1 MSLVR
6 PLADI
11 RIHEDSEEMTWST
24 ISQAELLELLDE
36 DLEDVANEEQ
46 IVYDSHDETDK
57 EALSEDLAK
66 TKLTE
71 YLQGLEE
78 KDDRLV
84 NFHTRVDIEHSALEA
99 WKAIN
104 PRSGYFEDQ
113 NQEVIARIVDWLDNI
128 SLYQIELVNPGLYMG
143 PIIATKEQELRQKL
157 LLWVAKRHL
166 LDNDPNLARV
176 AELGGGT
183 LRRMRFYNT
192 KDRMK
197 LSIIKRANI
206 TNEMDMLKLKISRLT
221 ANNSI
226 VSYASPFRFHIIQL
240 QNRLRYLSNARV
252 SASSP

>member
-6 PLADI
+6 PLVEI
-11 RIHEDSEEMTWST
+11 RIHEDSEEMKWST

-36 DLEDVANEEQ
+36 DLEDMADEEET
-46 IVYDSHDETDK
+46 VYDLHDETER

-71 YLQGLEE
+71 YLQEIEG
-78 KDDRLV
+78 KDERLV
-84 NFHTRVDIEHSALEA
+84 NFHTRVDIEHNALEA

-104 PRSGYFEDQ
+104 PRSGNFEDQ
-113 NQEVIARIVDWLDNI
+113 NQEVIARIVDWLDKI
-128 SLYQIELVNPGLYMG
+128 SLYQIELVTPGLYMG

-166 LDNDPNLARV
+166 LDNDPDLARV
-176 AELGGGT
+176 AEFGGGT
-183 LRRMRFYNT
+183 LRRMRFFNT